1 MIMRNRLAYMMVGM
15 GLFAATTP
23 LIANDAPLRV
33 RAGDEIQLQKT
44 SPTVKSFTIK
54 SEGSERE
61 REVLFSIERMVR
73 DLFSRSRIGT
83 RAVHVSSGAPVMP
96 GEKIYENLEIVI
108 HARIADQPGD
118 PYAINITLREFG
130 QAEGEPQRFSY
141 LPEQSV
147 AFEELLSG
155 YLSKEL
161 NLLPRSAP
169 MIAPTMP
176 APTVTVTPETIA
188 PAAPRTADTAVDTAV
203 VIPPPPPTPAWVNP
217 AHLEAPERVNPA
229 HEVQLQ
235 KTSPTVKRF
244 SINSVGSEREKTA
257 LLEIEQMIRRIF
269 NESRIGTVA
278 VAVTGEPIA
287 QYGKVYENLEITVN
301 ARIADVA
308 DEPYQISITL
318 NEAGNSSGAP
328 QPFSYAQAFPN
339 VFYDELKAYLSK
351 ELNLRPRH

>member
-1 MIMRNRLAYMMVGM
+1 MIIRNRLAYVVMGM
-15 GLFAATTP
+15 GLFAATAP
-23 LIANDAPLRV
+23 LVADDAPLRV

-54 SEGSERE
+54 LEGSERE

-73 DLFSRSRIGT
+73 DLFARSRIGT
-83 RAVHVSSGAPVMP
+83 RAVHVSSGTPVMP

-108 HARIADQPGD
+108 NARIADQPND

-141 LPEQSV
+141 LPEQAV
-147 AFEELLSG
+147 AFEQLLSD

-169 MIAPTMP
+169 MIAPTTP
-176 APTVTVTPETIA
+176 APTITPETVA
-188 PAAPRTADTAVDTAV
+188 PATPRTTDSTM
-203 VIPPPPPTPAWVNP
+203 VIPPPPPPTPSWVNP

-244 SINSVGSEREKTA
+244 SIKLVGSERENTA
-257 LLEIEQMIRRIF
+257 LVEIEQMIRRIF

-287 QYGKVYENLEITVN
+287 QQSKVYENLEITVN

-308 DEPYQISITL
+308 DEPYRVNITL

-351 ELNLRPRH
+351 ELNLYPRR